1 MITEDLAD
9 ELSKEQITYE
19 LVAHRHTEHARD
31 EAAALGVKQEEVG
44 KDAHSDERK
53 WLHTSCDP
61 GFSERLDLHK
71 VREHVG
77 GGGET
82 HFATEQELVGA
93 YPGFELGA
101 VPPFGG
107 PPGDRVLVDRRI
119 AGLGSVIVEAG
130 THQESLR
137 ITTTDLLTL
146 TKAEVADFCRD

>member
-1 MITEDLAD
+1 MITEDLAG

-44 KDAHSDERK
+44 KT
-53 WLHTSCDP
+53 LILTSGSGYIRVVIP
-61 GFSERLDLHK
+61 ASERLDLHK

-82 HFATEQELVGA
+82 HFATERELVGA

-137 ITTTDLLTL
+137 IRTADLLTL